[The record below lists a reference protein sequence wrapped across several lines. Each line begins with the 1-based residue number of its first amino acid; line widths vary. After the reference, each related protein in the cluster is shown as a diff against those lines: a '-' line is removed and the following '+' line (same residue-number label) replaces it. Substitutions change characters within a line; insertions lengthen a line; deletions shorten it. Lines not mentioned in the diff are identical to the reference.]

1 MDITRIYPN
10 KNMLLSEII
19 NQSKELSYI
28 KAIEGTVTMHLFD
41 CFAIRKEREIELEM
55 YLIGHLRIRFFQTVV
70 LKVAMSCQGCA
81 GAVQRALTKM
91 EGLLFFYLLSC
102 VFCSLYKR
110 NFQKS
115 RQ

>member
-41 CFAIRKEREIELEM
+41 CFAIRKERERLN
-55 YLIGHLRIRFFQTVV
+55 
-70 LKVAMSCQGCA
+70 LKCI
-81 GAVQRALTKM
+81 
-91 EGLLFFYLLSC
+91 
-102 VFCSLYKR
+102 
-110 NFQKS
+110 
-115 RQ
+115 